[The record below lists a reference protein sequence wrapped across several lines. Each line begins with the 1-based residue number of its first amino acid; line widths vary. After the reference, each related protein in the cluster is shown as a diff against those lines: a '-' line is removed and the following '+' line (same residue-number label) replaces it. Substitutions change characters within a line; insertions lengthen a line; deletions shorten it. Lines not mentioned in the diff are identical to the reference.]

1 MFVAASL
8 SPLFLLGPCC
18 LFPPVLFPG
27 AQSLCLLSP
36 CFLSLTLAFP
46 LLYPLCLFASIFIP
60 FPLSLPSFPL
70 FSPPPSLSPS
80 ALSHGSHSPTP
91 STVPPSAPL
100 PVRSLSCF
108 LHLPPISAYLLCLSL
123 SLSPLLS
130 LFLYMS
136 LSLRCCLSP
145 LSVSSL
151 FSLSHGCQRHFC
163 DLQLVFSLQLHSH
176 KSDHWQVWPLH
187 GWDMRTCGPGTTL
200 KGAGRA
206 GAGEIQGRDKCY
218 QREWGGSLDS
228 WGLMEPGGGWDRKP
242 TGGLALFRC

>member
-1 MFVAASL
+1 MSAVPLLSL
-8 SPLFLLGPCC
+8 TNPCLPSSLPSVSLCLYFYFFPSFPPFLPTFLSSTLPLPLSSLPWFSLPHSIDSSPLCTPPCSVSQ
-18 LFPPVLFPG
+18 LFPPPP
-27 AQSLCLLSP
+27 SH
-36 CFLSLTLAFP
+36 
-46 LLYPLCLFASIFIP
+46 LCLFT
-60 FPLSLPSFPL
+60 LPL
-70 FSPPPSLSPS
+70 F
-80 ALSHGSHSPTP
+80 
-91 STVPPSAPL
+91 V
-100 PVRSLSCF
+100 
-108 LHLPPISAYLLCLSL
+108 

-206 GAGEIQGRDKCY
+206 GAGVIQGRDKCY

>member
-1 MFVAASL
+1 M
-8 SPLFLLGPCC
+8 PLFLFLSLFPSLPSHFSLLHPPSPPQLSPMVLTVSLPHSIDSSPLCTPPCSISQ
-18 LFPPVLFPG
+18 LFPPPP
-27 AQSLCLLSP
+27 SH
-36 CFLSLTLAFP
+36 
-46 LLYPLCLFASIFIP
+46 LCLFT
-60 FPLSLPSFPL
+60 LPL
-70 FSPPPSLSPS
+70 F
-80 ALSHGSHSPTP
+80 
-91 STVPPSAPL
+91 V
-100 PVRSLSCF
+100 
-108 LHLPPISAYLLCLSL
+108 